1 MQEIKTKEE
10 LRTIQVGVLNHIDE
24 YCKVKGLTYYLSGGT
39 LLGAVR
45 HKGYIPWDD
54 DIDIMMPRGDYEKLL
69 NEYVI
74 EDDSYYKL
82 FHYRYQEDYLY
93 PFAKIGDTR
102 TFLEGDYNTGI
113 YVDIFPIDN
122 IPDDIKSQENI
133 VNKAI
138 KLKKI
143 RDNKIYHLKNPKGIS
158 GYIRKIQVDLTRLK
172 NIIYS
177 LKDTVRKI
185 DENAISSNT
194 YHPSKHKSILA
205 WGYGHKEIMPSDVY
219 KETVYVDFEGKKY
232 PAPVGWDTYLRN
244 IYGDYMQL
252 PPENQRYSHGFKAY
266 WK

>member
-1 MQEIKTKEE
+1 
-10 LRTIQVGVLNHIDE
+10 
-24 YCKVKGLTYYLSGGT
+24 
-39 LLGAVR
+39 
-45 HKGYIPWDD
+45 
-54 DIDIMMPRGDYEKLL
+54 MMPRGDYEKLL

-102 TFLEGDYNTGI
+102 IHLEGEYDCGI
-113 YVDIFPIDN
+113 HIDIFPIDN
-122 IPDDIKSQENI
+122 IPDDPELQRKI
-133 VNKAI
+133 VNRRI

-143 RDNKIYHLKNPKGIS
+143 HDNKLFHVNNPKGIS

-177 LKDTVRKI
+177 LKDTVRKL
-185 DENAISSNT
+185 DENAIAANTFSPSN
-194 YHPSKHKSILA
+194 HKAALT
-205 WGYGHKEIMPSDVY
+205 WNYDFKEIMSNDVY

-232 PAPVGWDTYLRN
+232 PAPVGWDTYLKGLYN
-244 IYGDYMQL
+244 DYMQL
-252 PPENQRYSHGFKAY
+252 PPEDQRINHGSRVAY